1 VVNVDFKVIPQCQIN
16 NKYINGYF
24 PIVIAT
30 FKCNRDICC
39 LICGNG
45 HDITYYIVKY
55 ITNNESEFENQVAFH
70 LSAFHKR
77 VGRKFNLLDDVV
89 VNIKDVRGY

>member
-1 VVNVDFKVIPQCQIN
+1 
-16 NKYINGYF
+16 
-24 PIVIAT
+24 
-30 FKCNRDICC
+30 
-39 LICGNG
+39 
-45 HDITYYIVKY
+45 VKY